1 MKIAR
6 ICLPVCIVCFIFAVI
21 SLKAQPAASTA
32 VQQQQN
38 FQQTMELQKPLLP
51 LRPGTNAPET
61 YQGENADIGPQ
72 HVLRLVPQRTF
83 FMVRLDSQYLYT
95 DNVLLTQAP
104 KVPGTEFVN
113 TAQLSFAPA
122 PYRIGP
128 GRISPSVGYMSQWFN
143 YEMGNHNN
151 GAIDFNVQTLYV
163 SAKYQFQGNWT
174 MFGEFDYNRFLNQ
187 VNYGN
192 FYWEYV
198 PSAGVQRLI
207 QIKDNMLLSVGVQ
220 ADYHDSWTAPPQAE
234 HSQDRADGLFT
245 LSFAWQMT
253 RHLVAQPYYRFQYT
267 YYQFNTLRTSY
278 RDDYLNS
285 LGLSMTYN
293 FTPYLGLRV
302 FFNKDINTSDD
313 AFAQSYRDYNV
324 GADLSLSFRF

>member
-104 KVPGTEFVN
+104 KVPGTE
-113 TAQLSFAPA
+113 
-122 PYRIGP
+122 
-128 GRISPSVGYMSQWFN
+128 
-143 YEMGNHNN
+143 
-151 GAIDFNVQTLYV
+151 
-163 SAKYQFQGNWT
+163 
-174 MFGEFDYNRFLNQ
+174 
-187 VNYGN
+187 
-192 FYWEYV
+192 
-198 PSAGVQRLI
+198 
-207 QIKDNMLLSVGVQ
+207 
-220 ADYHDSWTAPPQAE
+220 
-234 HSQDRADGLFT
+234 
-245 LSFAWQMT
+245 
-253 RHLVAQPYYRFQYT
+253 
-267 YYQFNTLRTSY
+267 
-278 RDDYLNS
+278 
-285 LGLSMTYN
+285 
-293 FTPYLGLRV
+293 
-302 FFNKDINTSDD
+302 
-313 AFAQSYRDYNV
+313 
-324 GADLSLSFRF
+324 